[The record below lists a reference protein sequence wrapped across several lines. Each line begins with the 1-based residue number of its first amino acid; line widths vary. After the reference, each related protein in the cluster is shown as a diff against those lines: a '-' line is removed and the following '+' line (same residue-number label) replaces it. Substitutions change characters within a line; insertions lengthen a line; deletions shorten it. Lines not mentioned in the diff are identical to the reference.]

1 MDGNGRGG
9 AAGASAGTMSTP
21 EWESLRQAL
30 DSADEQ
36 QLESWLAQMAAR
48 GAEALPALWEALNNP
63 AEDVRWA
70 ALRILAEMEAPPVEW
85 MVWMLADPSPLVRQ
99 AAALALAAHPHPR
112 ALPALIEA
120 LGDPDALAADLA
132 MQAVIAQ
139 GAEAVPA
146 LLEVLNDLPAAA
158 RLRVARALA
167 SVKDTRT
174 IPALMKLMENG
185 SMLSAY
191 WAERGLENLRQ
202 DLIYFFPGR

>member
-1 MDGNGRGG
+1 
-9 AAGASAGTMSTP
+9 
-21 EWESLRQAL
+21 
-30 DSADEQ
+30 
-36 QLESWLAQMAAR
+36 
-48 GAEALPALWEALNNP
+48 
-63 AEDVRWA
+63 
-70 ALRILAEMEAPPVEW
+70 
-85 MVWMLADPSPLVRQ
+85 
-99 AAALALAAHPHPR
+99 
-112 ALPALIEA
+112 
-120 LGDPDALAADLA
+120 
-132 MQAVIAQ
+132 
-139 GAEAVPA
+139 VPA